1 MIVAVQNQRIRINLV
16 EAKVGKSQ
24 KDTLFRLMKV

>member
-16 EAKVGKSQ
+16 EAKIDKSQ